1 MNNWLFITMFAGV
14 PACPLCS
21 SKGWNVFHVVGDG
34 CSGMLPLFPV
44 EEKAQ

>member
-1 MNNWLFITMFAGV
+1 VNNWQFITMFAGA

-21 SKGWNVFHVVGDG
+21 SKDFNVFHVVGGG
-34 CSGMLPLFPV
+34 CPGTMPLFPV